1 VIVIETETPAAAASA
16 RRTTRRRTAWVGVAL
31 AVVAGAGAAI
41 LTACETSSNATA
53 YTPYEGIDV
62 PTSLVTTGV
71 GCGLDS
77 GIAYFATVL
86 AHSPA
91 TLADGAAAPTD
102 GAAATP
108 DANGGCGA
116 FPEPAAI
123 IPGAASVVACFTASA
138 SFELDASGPLDVW
151 LFGYEGAMPANVG
164 CTDPT
169 CPLTTDAG
177 VPTLFADQVDPATRA
192 IRTLKCTANPELS
205 QHPQAYGCIEC
216 PAAPSDSGSDAGADA
231 AVEGGD
237 AATGD

>member
-1 VIVIETETPAAAASA
+1 MTVIETGIRSAAPRAPKTP
-16 RRTTRRRTAWVGVAL
+16 RRRTAWAAVAL
-31 AVVAGAGAAI
+31 AVLAGAAAAI
-41 LTACETSSNATA
+41 LSACETSSNATA

-62 PTSLVTTGV
+62 PTSLVTNGV

-86 AHSPA
+86 ANSPA

-138 SFELDASGPLDVW
+138 SFELDASGPLEVW

-177 VPTLFADQVDPATRA
+177 VATLFAD
-192 IRTLKCTANPELS
+192 
-205 QHPQAYGCIEC
+205 
-216 PAAPSDSGSDAGADA
+216 
-231 AVEGGD
+231 
-237 AATGD
+237 